1 MRVESKLYVVTH
13 TFFYKIWFFSTQPGR
28 CLQKVTFWA
37 QILLKEV
44 PSFQLAWFWRN
55 FKITKTYIYR
65 IELLVLSINI
75 ENKPLLL
82 MKCFTTEVNK
92 GPFTR
97 NNKKNQRNN
106 RKMPFLGPLW
116 AKPARIPPKK
126 NSILMC
132 FDPKKKK
139 FTGFIHAQI
148 KVWYTFTSKIGVFLW
163 TSIIRIRDSD
173 LSPHARH

>member
-1 MRVESKLYVVTH
+1 M
-13 TFFYKIWFFSTQPGR
+13 
-28 CLQKVTFWA
+28 
-37 QILLKEV
+37 EV
-44 PSFQLAWFWRN
+44 PSFQLTWFWRN

-97 NNKKNQRNN
+97 NNKKNQRNH

-116 AKPARIPPKK
+116 AKPAWIPPIFFQFWCVLTRFT
-126 NSILMC
+126 SI
-132 FDPKKKK
+132 PKKKK

-148 KVWYTFTSKIGVFLW
+148 KVWYSFTMKKGIFLGKCVPYF
-163 TSIIRIRDSD
+163 D
-173 LSPHARH
+173 

>member
-1 MRVESKLYVVTH
+1 M
-13 TFFYKIWFFSTQPGR
+13 TQTP
-28 CLQKVTFWA
+28 CCAV
-37 QILLKEV
+37 KEV

-106 RKMPFLGPLW
+106 RKMPFLGSLW
-116 AKPARIPPKK
+116 AKPARIPTIFFFDSDVFWSGLHHIWRRK
-126 NSILMC
+126 NSPGSFML
-132 FDPKKKK
+132 K
-139 FTGFIHAQI
+139 
-148 KVWYTFTSKIGVFLW
+148 SKYGTHLP
-163 TSIIRIRDSD
+163 RK
-173 LSPHARH
+173 